1 MANNTITAIA
11 VGAGLIGMALFLRQ
25 LFLRRPINSEAW
37 AVFFAVVG
45 SIMAVVGFTTTV
57 MWPYGTGELA
67 YANIHFGEPAAAF
80 GVLALG
86 GAVLLWRQ
94 RALFAGEQRQ
104 VRAVAFNSLRPLSIF
119 VGVLGLSMVALA
131 ITWVRFQMGA
141 APEFEPVSG
150 NFGQWPWLEATFLG
164 GLWGLVAIGAVVFPF
179 AVMKVSKLLVNI
191 VVVTWLL
198 AGIVFSLFGS
208 LNMYTHIGMYYN
220 LSHHTSHKW

>member
-11 VGAGLIGMALFLRQ
+11 VGAGLIGMALFLR
-25 LFLRRPINSEAW
+25 LLLLRRPINSEAW

-67 YANIHFGEPAAAF
+67 YGNIQFGEPAAAF

-94 RALFAGEQRQ
+94 RKLFEVDSKHTYEA
-104 VRAVAFNSLRPLSIF
+104 AFDSLRPLSIF
-119 VGVLGLSMVALA
+119 VGVLGLAMVALA
-131 ITWVRFQMGA
+131 ATWVRFQMGA

-150 NFGQWPWLEATFLG
+150 NFGHLPWLEASFLG
-164 GLWGLVAIGAVVFPF
+164 GLWGLVAVGALVFPF
-179 AVMKVSKLLVNI
+179 AVRKAGKVLVNI

-198 AGIVFSLFGS
+198 AGIVFSLFGA

-220 LSHHTSHKW
+220 LSHGTHHKW